1 MKEFKCSVCERG
13 IVEVIDERL
22 TCTCKAC
29 GKVYIPPFL
38 ITKDGYG
45 YSNAFGFF
53 FDCLSHYNGFEKKL
67 VLPTIT
73 DDGHKIL
80 KVGSSAF
87 KNAPEIE
94 TVILPDGYKEIG
106 NKAFSNCKKLQKIEL
121 PDSISE
127 ISHQAFSNCS
137 SLEEIIIPANVTN
150 IDSCVF
156 QGCTNLKKIVFEN
169 PDGWVYRGVGWF
181 GKPKKVKLNDP
192 VKNVKLFVDKADK
205 MFIERR

>member
-1 MKEFKCSVCERG
+1 MG
-13 IVEVIDERL
+13 MVIQTL
-22 TCTCKAC
+22 
-29 GKVYIPPFL
+29 L
-38 ITKDGYG
+38 
-45 YSNAFGFF
+45 GFF